1 MTSPCAKL
9 LLDDTART
17 YRPGEVLA
25 GQFSLEGVASDDV
38 RACELSVLWHTEG
51 KGDEDLSV
59 HFFER
64 LEPHNGESIDF
75 RQPRRFSTELPN
87 SPLTYGG
94 QIVKIAWCVRVRF
107 FLNRGKELSLEIPF
121 QLGAVPHPEPLKA

>member
-1 MTSPCAKL
+1 MTSPRARL
-9 LLDDTART
+9 LLDDTARI
-17 YRPGEVLA
+17 YNPGDVLA
-25 GQFSLEGVASDDV
+25 GQFNLEGGAAGDV

-64 LEPHNGESIDF
+64 LESHNGESIDL
-75 RQPRRFSTELPN
+75 RLPRRFSTELPN

-94 QIVKIAWCVRVRF
+94 LIVKIAWCVRVRF
-107 FLNRGKELSLEIPF
+107 FLTRGKELSLEVPF

>member
-1 MTSPCAKL
+1 MTSPRVQL
-9 LLDDTART
+9 LLDETARI
-17 YRPGEVLA
+17 YNPGEVLA
-25 GQFSLEGVASDDV
+25 GQFSLEGVAAGDV

-64 LEPHNGESIDF
+64 LEPYNDESIDF

-94 QIVKIAWCVRVRF
+94 LIVKIAWCVRVRF
-107 FLNRGKELSLEIPF
+107 FLIRGKELSLEIPF